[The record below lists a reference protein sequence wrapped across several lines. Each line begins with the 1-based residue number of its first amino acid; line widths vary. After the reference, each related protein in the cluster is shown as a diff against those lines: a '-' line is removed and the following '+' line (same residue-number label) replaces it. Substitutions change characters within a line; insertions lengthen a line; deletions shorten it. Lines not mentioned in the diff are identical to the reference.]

1 MKKIFL
7 NLGKQPITNNFL
19 KKLDK
24 KNKMKEFFYPLKL
37 TYDDK
42 TNLVSLSTFIKPKM
56 MFNDNYAHR
65 ASMSKTMNNSFKT
78 LSNKLK
84 QKFKPSKILEI
95 GSNDGVFIKN
105 FPKHK
110 VVAVEPCANLARITN
125 KMGYKTFQNFWNK
138 KIAKKIITS
147 FGKVDLIFSANTISH
162 IPNLEDVFSSIKI
175 ILNKQGVFIMED
187 PHLLS
192 VLKNTSYDQFYD
204 EHAHV
209 FSLMAIKNIISKHSL
224 KIFEVEKLDTHGGS
238 LRYYITHNHT
248 NYKIKNIVNKI
259 LKSEK
264 FYKLN
269 SFSTYRNFAK
279 RVIKSKNNLKTLLL
293 NLKKKKKIIVSYGA
307 TYKSAT
313 IFNYCNINNKLI
325 DYVIDTTKN
334 KQYKFTPGSHLKIY
348 PPDQQPKKKV
358 DYYFLGAWNFKKEI
372 LKKERNFIKKGGKFI
387 SHVPKV
393 KIFTK

>member
-1 MKKIFL
+1 M
-7 NLGKQPITNNFL
+7 
-19 KKLDK
+19 
-24 KNKMKEFFYPLKL
+24 
-37 TYDDK
+37 
-42 TNLVSLSTFIKPKM
+42 
-56 MFNDNYAHR
+56 H
-65 ASMSKTMNNSFKT
+65 
-78 LSNKLK
+78 
-84 QKFKPSKILEI
+84 
-95 GSNDGVFIKN
+95 
-105 FPKHK
+105 
-110 VVAVEPCANLARITN
+110 
-125 KMGYKTFQNFWNK
+125 
-138 KIAKKIITS
+138 
-147 FGKVDLIFSANTISH
+147 
-162 IPNLEDVFSSIKI
+162 
-175 ILNKQGVFIMED
+175 
-187 PHLLS
+187 
-192 VLKNTSYDQFYD
+192 
-204 EHAHV
+204 
-209 FSLMAIKNIISKHSL
+209 AIKNIISKHSL

-238 LRYYITHNHT
+238 LRYYITHNQT
-248 NYKIKNIVNKI
+248 NYKIKSIVNKI

-264 FYKLN
+264 SYKLN
-269 SFSTYRNFAK
+269 SFLTYRNFAK
-279 RVIKSKNNLKTLLL
+279 KVIKSKNNLKTLLL